1 MAHPTKSDQFVTYTQ
16 NSLSLQTLESQPSK
30 LANGQVSESMF
41 NSTETLNDKYEPH
54 DSEYADTKET
64 RTQLL
69 SGYRLAM
76 AIISLDILVF
86 LSAIDMTIVA
96 TTYIP
101 IGDKF
106 GSVDRAEWIITS
118 YLITTTAIQPI
129 YGKISDTIVMAIVVF
144 LIGSILCA
152 VSNSLNMLIASR
164 AIKGLGGAGLMS
176 MALIVIADIM
186 NERQRGKY
194 VGIFSG
200 TWGLGS
206 AIAPM
211 IGGLIVEKSKWPVV
225 FWINIPFCVISAALI
240 VMLLRIPRPKG
251 SMLEK
256 LKKVDFI
263 GSLLSLA
270 GLTLVLLALTWGG
283 RDYAW
288 SSAAGGV
295 VLCGRYRF
303 AVEPIM
309 PMHLFNRRNV
319 ILCSLAHIFFG
330 FGVNGPI
337 TFIPMWALVVK
348 HASYVT
354 SGLYLLPFSIAM
366 VISSVV
372 GGVLVS
378 RLGRFR
384 EIIWFGAAMLTL
396 GNGLLILLGTDAS
409 LGKIIGLLVAGG
421 LGFGSCIQT
430 LTLAAQ
436 SAVTGKD
443 LAGNDNSQPVLPLAG
458 PDSVG
463 GGHEQHYPEQAAHRD
478 RRGGGAVPGTHARDS
493 GGAQG
498 PVDDQQLGR
507 VLAADAW
514 HPAQGAA
521 RQRLKKTIDA

>member
-1 MAHPTKSDQFVTYTQ
+1 
-16 NSLSLQTLESQPSK
+16 
-30 LANGQVSESMF
+30 
-41 NSTETLNDKYEPH
+41 
-54 DSEYADTKET
+54 
-64 RTQLL
+64 
-69 SGYRLAM
+69 
-76 AIISLDILVF
+76 
-86 LSAIDMTIVA
+86 MTIVA

-129 YGKISDTIVMAIVVF
+129 YGKISDVIGRVETIIMAIVVF

-288 SSAAGGV
+288 SSAAV
-295 VLCGRYRF
+295 VSCFVVGFVILAAFVFYEYRF

-384 EIIWFGAAMLTL
+384 EII
-396 GNGLLILLGTDAS
+396 
-409 LGKIIGLLVAGG
+409 
-421 LGFGSCIQT
+421 
-430 LTLAAQ
+430 
-436 SAVTGKD
+436 
-443 LAGNDNSQPVLPLAG
+443 
-458 PDSVG
+458 
-463 GGHEQHYPEQAAHRD
+463 
-478 RRGGGAVPGTHARDS
+478 
-493 GGAQG
+493 
-498 PVDDQQLGR
+498 
-507 VLAADAW
+507 
-514 HPAQGAA
+514 
-521 RQRLKKTIDA
+521 